1 MHIRIDNRND
11 LRFIINNAGPFVLQ
25 LLKERTF
32 DSFIELH
39 AYINME
45 HFISIHNLRKL
56 INLFE
61 VYRFIKIENN
71 GSKIKIIRIIGS
83 ANVGY
88 RLNSIKFDNEELFLN
103 SEPTKS
109 FPNTPVNPLE
119 LSKVVSKKLEEY
131 KQIIPK
137 LTSKMVQ
144 EICKSFN
151 QCIKYNKTKNQKPE
165 PLINDMSTDDERNKN
180 IYHTLVLSPRTGSAK
195 SLTLKAYVSMLK
207 QESSIIVLKH
217 VDDMYK
223 FCKDVNEWADD
234 EDYARCHF
242 AISDTYLKNKYYAN
256 KSELCK
262 YRCIVITHNMY
273 KQIKRQENVHQFKIY
288 GDKPRNLVVID
299 EKINTC
305 IQYSIEYSELDH
317 ALDILLMA
325 RDYYEKNKLKIIQQ
339 QNDNHEEL
347 KFATKL
353 TDCIFIFRSIFKG
366 IINRYNSAHKNYV
379 FNDEWDLYG
388 FDDYNLDEF
397 IRIIHCLMD
406 KKYSIESHILGSKM
420 KKLIEDEKRNIVR
433 IVTSIVFI
441 VKNTSVIEKLGNTF
455 KLHAIDNVENNFL
468 SLVNLDA
475 TAHVNAYYALASHSI
490 CKNLKHV
497 EITNPKRYNNLTFHL
512 AYGYSQG
519 RSSIYK
525 SLDKDV
531 IHEAQRYLQIAESI
545 ICNNDQLLIVGHKD
559 FIRHLEVYSES
570 KQIFFTNWGRH
581 IGKNDWAN
589 CNKIMVIGW
598 NYLKKI
604 EHYFT
609 LGSSSNGFYNP
620 YENANTFTRPKKN
633 VIQTIANTQ
642 IADDLIQAV
651 SRGSLRNTI
660 NTDGDCPKTDIYL
673 FHKKNILSDNVLDIV
688 LNEFTG
694 ANLNVWIPNDPG
706 GKKRLTKVK
715 QKEDAIIALIN
726 QTLKIHKTINTSFI
740 GSSLN
745 LPKSTTHRIIGRDSF
760 KKLYEEHNLQYVQ
773 IDKKSKGFIKI

>member
-1 MHIRIDNRND
+1 
-11 LRFIINNAGPFVLQ
+11 
-25 LLKERTF
+25 
-32 DSFIELH
+32 
-39 AYINME
+39 ME
-45 HFISIHNLRKL
+45 CFISINNLRKL
-56 INLFE
+56 IYLFE

-71 GSKIKIIRIIGS
+71 GSKIRISRIIGS
-83 ANVGY
+83 AIIGY
-88 RLNSIKFDNEELFLN
+88 RLNSIKFDDEELFLN

-109 FPNTPVNPLE
+109 FPKTPINPLE
-119 LSKVVSKKLEEY
+119 LSKVVIKKLEEY
-131 KQIIPK
+131 EQIIPK

-151 QCIKYNKTKNQKPE
+151 QCIKYNKNKNQKPE
-165 PLINDMSTDDERNKN
+165 PLINDMSIVYGNKN

-207 QESSIIVLKH
+207 QESSIIVLKY

-223 FCKDVNEWADD
+223 FCKDVNKWADN

-256 KSELCK
+256 KGELCNF
-262 YRCIVITHNMY
+262 RCIVITHNMY

-288 GDKPRNLVVID
+288 RDKPRNLVVID

-305 IQYSIEYSELDH
+305 IQYSIEYSDLDH
-317 ALDILLMA
+317 ALNILLTA
-325 RDYYEKNKLKIIQQ
+325 RDDCEKNNLRINQP
-339 QNDNHEEL
+339 QNDDNE
-347 KFATKL
+347 KFKSSIEPIVTKL
-353 TDCIFIFRSIFKG
+353 INCILTFQLIFEG
-366 IINRYNSAHKNYV
+366 IVNRDNSSARKNYV
-379 FNDEWDLYG
+379 FNDEWNLYG
-388 FDDYNLDEF
+388 FDGYNLNEF
-397 IRIIHCLMD
+397 IFIINYLMNIR
-406 KKYSIESHILGSKM
+406 YSIESYIFGSKM

-433 IVTSIVFI
+433 IVTSILFI

-475 TAHVNAYYALASHSI
+475 TAHVNAYCALASHSI
-490 CKNLKHV
+490 HKNLKHV

-525 SLDKDV
+525 SLEKDV

-545 ICNNDQLLIVGHKD
+545 ISNNDQLLIIGHKD

-620 YENANTFTRPKKN
+620 HENVVAFNRPKKN
-633 VIQTIANTQ
+633 IIRTIANTQ

-673 FHKKNILSDNVLDIV
+673 FHKKNILSDSVLDIV

-760 KKLYEEHNLQYVQ
+760 KKLYEEHNLQYIQ